1 MTAAGRLRSSFSK
14 FHPSFGKSSSNKSRL
29 RRPMP
34 LFSGLSVCFAIS
46 GSRASSNFGGFIE
59 PNLHAK
65 VHHSGC
71 KGIRASTFSRR
82 RDEIMRNSPTLQ
94 TSTIVAMRA
103 GFALL
108 SLSLAFSTAPLNA
121 QRPAGP
127 ELRGV
132 PASVT
137 SPRPDGTLRG
147 IPGSVTDPR
156 AAFGFRGSVSF
167 GHGRPIEPLH
177 HRRPAPVVVVPYY
190 AYPYAYD
197 YSAYEEP
204 QPAVETVQPQVIV
217 IKDETAHSDDS
228 SRYGEHSFEER
239 EPAHDEAVQPKP

>member
-1 MTAAGRLRSSFSK
+1 
-14 FHPSFGKSSSNKSRL
+14 
-29 RRPMP
+29 
-34 LFSGLSVCFAIS
+34 
-46 GSRASSNFGGFIE
+46 
-59 PNLHAK
+59 
-65 VHHSGC
+65 
-71 KGIRASTFSRR
+71 
-82 RDEIMRNSPTLQ
+82 MRNSRTLQ
-94 TSTIVAMRA
+94 TSKIVTMRA
-103 GFALL
+103 GFAVL
-108 SLSLAFSTAPLNA
+108 SLSLAVSAVPLNA

-127 ELRGV
+127 ELRGI

-167 GHGRPIEPLH
+167 GNRRPIEPFH
-177 HRRPAPVVVVPYY
+177 HRRPVPVVVVPYY

-204 QPAVETVQPQVIV
+204 QPAVQTVQPQVIV
-217 IKDETAHSDDS
+217 IKDETVHSDDS

-239 EPAHDEAVQPKP
+239 EPAREETVQPKAAPAPQPQEAGPPTTLVYRDGHKTELRNYAIVGTDLLDLTKSPVIRRIPLASLDLNATRQENEENGVDFYLP

>member
-1 MTAAGRLRSSFSK
+1 
-14 FHPSFGKSSSNKSRL
+14 
-29 RRPMP
+29 
-34 LFSGLSVCFAIS
+34 
-46 GSRASSNFGGFIE
+46 
-59 PNLHAK
+59 
-65 VHHSGC
+65 
-71 KGIRASTFSRR
+71 
-82 RDEIMRNSPTLQ
+82 
-94 TSTIVAMRA
+94 MRA
-103 GFALL
+103 GFAVL
-108 SLSLAFSTAPLNA
+108 SLSLAVSAVPLNA

-127 ELRGV
+127 ELRGI

-167 GHGRPIEPLH
+167 GNRRPIEPFH
-177 HRRPAPVVVVPYY
+177 HRRPVPVVVVPYY

-204 QPAVETVQPQVIV
+204 QPAVQTVQPQVIV
-217 IKDETAHSDDS
+217 IKDETVHSDDS

-239 EPAHDEAVQPKP
+239 EPAREETVQPKAAPAPQPQEAGPPTTLVYRDGHKTELRNYAIVGTDLLDLTKSPVIRRIPLASLDLNATRQENEENGVDFYLP

>member
-1 MTAAGRLRSSFSK
+1 MLTLLLA
-14 FHPSFGKSSSNKSRL
+14 
-29 RRPMP
+29 
-34 LFSGLSVCFAIS
+34 LSAV
-46 GSRASSNFGGFIE
+46 
-59 PNLHAK
+59 
-65 VHHSGC
+65 
-71 KGIRASTFSRR
+71 
-82 RDEIMRNSPTLQ
+82 
-94 TSTIVAMRA
+94 
-103 GFALL
+103 
-108 SLSLAFSTAPLNA
+108 PLNA

-127 ELRGV
+127 ELRGI

-177 HRRPAPVVVVPYY
+177 HRRPAPVIVVPYY

-204 QPAVETVQPQVIV
+204 QPAVQTVPTQVIV
-217 IKDETAHSDDS
+217 IKDETTQSDDS
-228 SRYGEHSFEER
+228 SRYGEHSFGDR
-239 EPAHDEAVQPKP
+239 EPAREEALQPKPAPIPQPVDAGPPTTLVYRDGHKTELRNYAIVGSNLLDLTKSPVIKRIPLASLDLEATRRENENNGVDFYLP